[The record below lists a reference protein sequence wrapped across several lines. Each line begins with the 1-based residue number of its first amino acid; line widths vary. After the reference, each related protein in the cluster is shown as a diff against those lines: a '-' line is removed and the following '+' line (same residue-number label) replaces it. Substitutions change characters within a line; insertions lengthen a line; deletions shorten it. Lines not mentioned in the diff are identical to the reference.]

1 MKKPFV
7 LLAVTLIVA
16 FSLLAGCS
24 VAPAAAKAVPET
36 SSAVSVI
43 NEPAADSAAKASAAS
58 VSAEVD
64 TTVTSRDAS
73 GDYDASAAVTLK
85 PEDDLTITEAGVYI
99 LSGSYENKMLVIEA
113 GEEDKVQLVLLNAAL
128 ANDNGPAIYVRSAD
142 KVFLTAAEGTE
153 NAISDG
159 TDYAVTDGDT
169 ELDAAVFSRD
179 DLTING
185 AGKLTI
191 SGSYKH
197 AVVSKDDLV
206 VTAKD
211 LTVSAVNVGLNG
223 KDSVRFSEAEVSIT
237 AGTDGIRADNEEDPD
252 RGYVSVMGSTL
263 TVTSGRDGIQAETV
277 FTAADSAITV
287 TSGGGHG
294 AASPDP
300 SGSYKGVKAGVS
312 VSFDGGMVQIDAL
325 DDAIHADGS
334 LLIRAGSFTLLS
346 GDDAIHAEEKVE
358 ISGGTIG
365 VTAHEGIEGNYVL
378 ISGGEIN
385 IQASD
390 DGINAARKSGAYTP
404 TVEITGGKVTVVMG
418 PGDTDG
424 IDSNGDIVI
433 TGGVVSVSGS
443 SAFDYDGSA
452 TFTGGEVYVNGQ
464 QVTTL
469 PNQMMGGGMG
479 GGPGGQGGGHGG
491 QGGFGGGPGGQGG
504 GPGGRP

>member
-1 MKKPFV
+1 MKKPFI
-7 LLAVTLIVA
+7 LLAAALIAA
-16 FSLLAGCS
+16 FSLLAGCA
-24 VAPAAAKAVPET
+24 VAPSAASEATANA
-36 SSAVSVI
+36 SMI
-43 NEPAADSAAKASAAS
+43 NEPTPDPGAGTSAAS
-58 VSAEVD
+58 VSVEVD

-73 GDYDASAAVTLK
+73 GEYDAGAAVTLK
-85 PEDDLTITEAGVYI
+85 PEDDLTIREAGVYI

-113 GEEDKVQLVLLNAAL
+113 GEDDKVQLVLANAVL
-128 ANDNGPAIYVRSAD
+128 ANDSGPAIYVRSAD

-153 NAISDG
+153 NTISDG

-169 ELDAAVFSRD
+169 ELDAAVFSKD

-185 AGKLTI
+185 TGKLTI
-191 SGSYKH
+191 HGNFKH

-211 LTVSAVNVGLNG
+211 LTVTAANVGLSG
-223 KDSVRFSEAEVSIT
+223 KDSVRFSEAAVSIT
-237 AGTDGIRADNEEDPD
+237 AGTDGIRADNDEDPD
-252 RGYVSVMGSTL
+252 KGYVSVTDSTL
-263 TVTSGRDGIQAETV
+263 TVVSGKDGIQAETV
-277 FTAADSAITV
+277 FTAAGSAITV
-287 TSGGGHG
+287 TSGGGHS
-294 AASPDP
+294 ARSLD
-300 SGSYKGVKAGVS
+300 SSESYKGVKAGVS
-312 VSFDGGMVQIDAL
+312 VSFDGGKVQIDAL
-325 DDAIHADGS
+325 DDAIHTSGS
-334 LLIRAGSFTLLS
+334 ILIRAGSFTLIS

-365 VTAHEGIEGNYVL
+365 ITAQEGIEGNYIL
-378 ISGGEIN
+378 ISGGEID

-404 TVEITGGKVTVVMG
+404 TVEITGGRVTVTMG

-479 GGPGGQGGGHGG
+479 GGPGGH
-491 QGGFGGGPGGQGG
+491 GGPGGGK
-504 GPGGRP
+504 GGRP